1 MLTISINEA
10 LAMGPEPWSASEWRA
25 DSNVHWTGFEDASSM
40 GAMQTGYLADWDSQ
54 AQPWQGQAGEES
66 PWGHDMAIQ
75 DWSTPS
81 LEQMPSHIGVGDC
94 AEPEWRLP
102 QPQKL
107 PVDGVKAASSW
118 ASPLRVPLPEPVGA
132 DCNLETFLEL
142 ETQIETQLAS
152 EVPAALPGMTLAKAA
167 SWPAVADQEAL
178 AELPRRVEATAPL
191 QLELPPGLYGG
202 LEELI
207 ADSPAAAASLQ
218 KPAGVASAE
227 VVMPPGMSIIFAEG
241 CTRVEWQIE
250 DLKGRLL
257 ANMGRPLVSPPISA
271 MNLPNLRLMV
281 FPDAR
286 EVVKNARSSERKKL
300 YENMIKKGPLHGALK
315 LKADCL
321 ERATVMS
328 FNLTVGQVRVGPLT
342 FDFSDQAIHGLDDF
356 GMDWLKQVD
365 KSSGSL
371 CVGIEI
377 LDVQP
382 QGASS

>member
-10 LAMGPEPWSASEWRA
+10 LAMAPEPWSASEWRA
-25 DSNVHWTGFEDASSM
+25 DSNAHWTGFEGASDM
-40 GAMQTGYLADWDSQ
+40 GAMQTGYPAEWDSQ
-54 AQPWQGQAGEES
+54 AQPWKCQAGEEAAWS
-66 PWGHDMAIQ
+66 NDMAFQ
-75 DWSTPS
+75 EWSTPS
-81 LEQMPSHIGVGDC
+81 AEQPPDVSVGGAAELEWG
-94 AEPEWRLP
+94 LP

-107 PVDGVKAASSW
+107 PVDGASSKPSTSW
-118 ASPLRVPLPEPVGA
+118 ASPMRIPLPDPVGA
-132 DCNLETFLEL
+132 DSSLDTFLEL
-142 ETQIETQLAS
+142 ETEIETQLAG

-167 SWPAVADQEAL
+167 LWPAQEVS
-178 AELPRRVEATAPL
+178 AELPRRIEATTPP

-202 LEELI
+202 LEELRT
-207 ADSPAAAASLQ
+207 DQPAAAASLQ
-218 KPAGVASAE
+218 KPAEVASAE
-227 VVMPPGMSIIFAEG
+227 AAMPPGMSIHFTEG

-250 DLKGRLL
+250 DLRARLL

-321 ERATVMS
+321 ERATVLS

-342 FDFSDQAIHGLDDF
+342 FDFSGQAIHGLDDF
-356 GMDWLKQVD
+356 GIDWLKQVD

-377 LDVQP
+377 LEFQP